1 MEKVPGA
8 GIELLRVHLTLLINL
23 LISFNFFLSTIIMV
37 GVYGR
42 FQFKDPLIGLL
53 LVSAAISLLTKE
65 FDDAISITVVRH
77 GYKLLVYLITIIII
91 IYVLFSRQLLSLLQ
105 SLLYRYYWIITN
117 SPVINNY

>member
-77 GYKLLVYLITIIII
+77 GYKLLV
-91 IYVLFSRQLLSLLQ
+91 
-105 SLLYRYYWIITN
+105 
-117 SPVINNY
+117 